1 MRLQSRISIETYN
14 GLLRKA
20 LGAIA
25 AVLIL
30 QVVWDLSRQ
39 A

>member
-1 MRLQSRISIETYN
+1 MRLQSRISTATYN

-25 AVLIL
+25 AVLVM
-30 QVVWDLSRQ
+30 QVVWELSGQ